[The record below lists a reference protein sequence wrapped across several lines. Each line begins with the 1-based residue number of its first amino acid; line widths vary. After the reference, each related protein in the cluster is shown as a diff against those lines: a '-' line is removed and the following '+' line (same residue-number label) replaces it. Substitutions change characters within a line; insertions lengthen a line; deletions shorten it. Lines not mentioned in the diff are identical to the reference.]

1 MDGGHTDLLTAQVWI
16 MNVDGVPDFRHML
29 PGSVLTDSKYRSE
42 ETVYFE
48 KKEANACIL
57 GQDA

>member
-1 MDGGHTDLLTAQVWI
+1 

-42 ETVYFE
+42 ETVT
-48 KKEANACIL
+48 KKRIL
-57 GQDA
+57 